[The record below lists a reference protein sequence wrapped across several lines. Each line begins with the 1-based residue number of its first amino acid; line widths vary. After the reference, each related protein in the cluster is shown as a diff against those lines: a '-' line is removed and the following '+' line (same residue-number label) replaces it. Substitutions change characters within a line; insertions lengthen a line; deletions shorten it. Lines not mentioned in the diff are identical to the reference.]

1 MVTTQSSTVSA
12 FKSWVVSLDNRI
24 LGIIIGFTIGV
35 IGGLVGLSLATLGP
49 LITAGITVGI
59 LGALYILTDVT
70 PALYGTMAVMI
81 LLPFGTFPVDIGVT
95 PTLLDLTLAAFMFVY
110 IVQWVTGIRRN
121 LTLVTPH
128 IFIALYLM
136 WLIFAFV
143 LGMRYGSPTTTTLRQ
158 FAETLLSI
166 SMAFV
171 LVDLLSDTRALRRLV
186 LLVMALVGAQAAI
199 AIGLY
204 VLNDETANQLLNVL
218 TRIGYPGGFVIRYIE
233 ATPDL
238 GERAIGTWIDPNSLG
253 GLLAAGAAMIAPQ
266 VFAKKPVLKYRWL
279 TFLVLGTVALAL
291 FLSNSRASFLAFGG
305 GIGLIV
311 LLRYRRYIPY
321 LAIVGVIFL
330 FLPQTQFFIDRI
342 FQAFRGEDLAT
353 QMRIG
358 EWTDSLNLISQYPFV
373 GIGFTGTPTND
384 VYTDVANMYLIMANQ
399 IGLTGVFIF
408 LLAMSSVLFYA
419 WRGWQSSQRDP
430 ELDAIHLGFNIALV
444 TALINAVADL
454 YFFRLD
460 FQASITWF
468 WLIVALALASSRLV
482 LQRAGATQSA
492 ESTVE

>member
-1 MVTTQSSTVSA
+1 
-12 FKSWVVSLDNRI
+12 LDNRLLAI
-24 LGIIIGFTIGV
+24 MVGLCIGI

-49 LITAGITVGI
+49 LFTAAIVVGV

-81 LLPFGTFPVDIGVT
+81 LVPFGTFPVDIGIT
-95 PTLLDLTLAAFMFVY
+95 PTLLDLTLAAFVFVY
-110 IVQWVTGIRRN
+110 IVQWVTGVRRN
-121 LTLVTPH
+121 LTLVSPH

-143 LGMRYGSPTTTTLRQ
+143 LGMRYGSPSATTLRQ

-171 LVDLLSDTRALRRLV
+171 LVDLLSDTRTLRRLV
-186 LLVMALVGAQAAI
+186 LLVMALLGAQGII
-199 AIGLY
+199 AVGLY
-204 VLNDETANQLLNVL
+204 VLNDETANQLLNIL

-253 GLLAAGAAMIAPQ
+253 GLLAAGAVMIAPQ
-266 VFAKKPVLKYRWL
+266 LFAQKPVLKYRWL
-279 TFLVLGTVALAL
+279 TFIVLGVVALAL
-291 FLSNSRASFLAFGG
+291 FLSNSRASALAFGG

-311 LLRYRRYIPY
+311 LLRYRKYIPY
-321 LAIVGVIFL
+321 LSVLGIIFL
-330 FLPQTQFFIDRI
+330 FLPQTQFYIDRI

-358 EWTDSLNLISQYPFV
+358 EWTDSLNLIQQYPFV

-399 IGLTGVFIF
+399 IGLTGVVIF
-408 LLAMSSVLFYA
+408 LVAMGSVLLYA
-419 WRGWQSSQRDP
+419 WKGWRSSQRDP
-430 ELDAIHLGFNIALV
+430 ELDSIHLGFNVALV

-482 LQRAGATQSA
+482 LQRAQVTESS